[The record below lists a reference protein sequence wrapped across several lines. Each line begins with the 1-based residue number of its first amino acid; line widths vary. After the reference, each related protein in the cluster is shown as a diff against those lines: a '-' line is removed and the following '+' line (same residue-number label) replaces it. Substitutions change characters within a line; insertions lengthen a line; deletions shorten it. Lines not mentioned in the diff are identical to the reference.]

1 MSSLFDYKL
10 LSFLLRKQDKMR
22 QIHGCTITAQMKM
35 LSLKKCAVKAYLQ
48 QIIKKGSNG
57 SRRQGK
63 NISQRPAGQPVPF
76 ESKHV
81 SFCLD

>member
-1 MSSLFDYKL
+1 
-10 LSFLLRKQDKMR
+10 
-22 QIHGCTITAQMKM
+22 MKM

-76 ESKHV
+76 KSKHV